1 MQAKP
6 MTEARA
12 LSSTPSAQTTNVTY
26 PALSTPLASWLLDEP
41 TDAKAVAVIAE
52 SDLLRSEAAM
62 MMPAMRH
69 AALRPAS
76 EKEIR
81 DIIGSR
87 FGTFPQPQRDEGE
100 AMAFWADYLDALAGL
115 TPAQIEGGMKAWVSD
130 PKAEFLPKP
139 GKLADLARQSTQVGR
154 WTRAYNRAQ
163 AAVVASQ
170 KPEAP
175 ALAGPKHSPEE
186 VRALVAE
193 TLAALSETPTAK
205 MMAARK
211 AAMPRTPSAPLPPGS
226 HMSAEMRAK
235 LAAQPAR
242 QYPPHTEA
250 AA

>member
-1 MQAKP
+1 
-6 MTEARA
+6 
-12 LSSTPSAQTTNVTY
+12 
-26 PALSTPLASWLLDEP
+26 
-41 TDAKAVAVIAE
+41 
-52 SDLLRSEAAM
+52 M

-170 KPEAP
+170 KPEA
-175 ALAGPKHSPEE
+175 ALPGPKHSPAE
-186 VRALVAE
+186 VKAMVAQ

-235 LAAQPAR
+235 LGRVAPTNTAR
-242 QYPPHTEA
+242 GEA
-250 AA
+250 A

>member
-1 MQAKP
+1 MQAHP

-12 LSSTPSAQTTNVTY
+12 LSSTQSAQTTSVTY
-26 PALSTPLASWLLDEP
+26 PALSKPLASWLLDEP
-41 TDAKAVAVIAE
+41 TDAKAVAVIAK
-52 SDLLRSEAAM
+52 SDLLRSEATM

-139 GKLADLARQSTQVGR
+139 GKLAELARQSTQVGR

-170 KPEAP
+170 KHEAP

-226 HMSAEMRAK
+226 YMSAEMRAK
-235 LAAQPAR
+235 LGLVAPVNRSQG
-242 QYPPHTEA
+242 EA
-250 AA
+250 A